1 MVHQSIE
8 IMWFVDTIKVCIIYY
23 LYCFFLASG
32 SNEDMTRKFEK
43 EYCKRLVSL
52 MLILSELVKA
62 VLTDIHAESLF
73 KTLVKAYRTLHTFVK
88 YVSLTTCI

>member
-1 MVHQSIE
+1 
-8 IMWFVDTIKVCIIYY
+8 
-23 LYCFFLASG
+23 
-32 SNEDMTRKFEK
+32 MTRKFEK

-88 YVSLTTCI
+88 YVSLTTCIKTPT